1 MTTSSPAASRPSP
14 FFPLL
19 ILAVLALGAGW
30 IWLTRVPAPVALAPA
45 RPLPL
50 AGRPAPDFTL
60 PQPGGGELTL
70 ADLRGKA
77 VVLNFWASWCG
88 PCEAEMPELQ
98 EAARKY
104 GEQGLVVL
112 GVNQGEPEEIVVD
125 YLERLGITFPIV
137 LDEAVQVS
145 ELYRVNSLPTTF
157 FIDRDGILRDQVIG
171 QMNTAVLQQRLRS
184 IYP

>member
-1 MTTSSPAASRPSP
+1 
-14 FFPLL
+14 LL
-19 ILAVLALGAGW
+19 IVAVLALGAGW

-50 AGRPAPDFTL
+50 VGRPAPDFTL
-60 PQPGGGELTL
+60 PRPGGDELTL
-70 ADLRGKA
+70 AELRGKA

-98 EAARKY
+98 EAARKF
-104 GEQGLVVL
+104 GDKGLVVV
-112 GVNQGEPEEIVVD
+112 GVNQGEPAEIVVD
-125 YLERLGITFPIV
+125 YLARLGITFPIA
-137 LDEAVQVS
+137 LDTAVKVS
-145 ELYRVNSLPTTF
+145 ATYRVNSLPTTF